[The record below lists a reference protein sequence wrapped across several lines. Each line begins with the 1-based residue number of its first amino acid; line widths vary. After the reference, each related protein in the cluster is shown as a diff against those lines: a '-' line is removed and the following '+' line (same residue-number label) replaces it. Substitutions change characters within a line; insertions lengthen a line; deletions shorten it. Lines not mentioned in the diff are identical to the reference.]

1 MDGLKDN
8 GEKERWATLLTT
20 VGAFKFVIFK
30 VIKDMTLTVCNFQSK
45 FKHCLPMLVR
55 SLCTSF
61 MKFVLGMLKQK
72 WVGQKDRQ
80 KDRKRVNT

>member
-1 MDGLKDN
+1 MGN
-8 GEKERWATLLTT
+8 T
-20 VGAFKFVIFK
+20 VDYSGGIQICNFQSYKGY
-30 VIKDMTLTVCNFQSK
+30 DSLTVCNFQSK

-61 MKFVLGMLKQK
+61 MKIVLGMLKQK